1 MVLTEYFYHCKA
13 SMLCSSAT
21 HPATML
27 VFSCTFLS
35 QIKGFRDYFFN
46 HFNLEEK
53 ERKRKRNKGA
63 LMLVPASCKEWALRN
78 IIGED

>member
-21 HPATML
+21 HPTTML
-27 VFSCTFLS
+27 FFSCTFLS
-35 QIKGFRDYFFN
+35 QIKGFRDYF
-46 HFNLEEK
+46 

>member
-27 VFSCTFLS
+27 FFSCTFLS
-35 QIKGFRDYFFN
+35 QIKGFRDYFSAT
-46 HFNLEEK
+46 LIW
-53 ERKRKRNKGA
+53 RKRRERG
-63 LMLVPASCKEWALRN
+63 KE
-78 IIGED
+78 IKEP